1 MGLMETYEAMQK
13 EAEVAEVEAQR
24 RDVLTK
30 YASAAEEL
38 LENEYGDDYNA
49 EDVELL
55 AEALIEAD
63 VQAAEQQEKV
73 AEYENAG
80 KLMAQAF
87 VEELK
92 ASKEAE

>member
-1 MGLMETYEAMQK
+1 METYEAMQK